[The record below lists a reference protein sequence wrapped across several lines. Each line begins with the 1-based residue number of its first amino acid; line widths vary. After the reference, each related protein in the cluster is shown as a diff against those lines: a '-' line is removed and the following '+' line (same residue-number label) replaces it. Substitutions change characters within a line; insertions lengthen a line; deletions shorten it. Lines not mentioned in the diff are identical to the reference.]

1 MTVNF
6 EYSTDSKWLIGV
18 LRLLTCKVITGGQ
31 GVFRDRDLGIILG
44 VIRENGE
51 ISGVIRDMNKCP

>member
-1 MTVNF
+1 M
-6 EYSTDSKWLIGV
+6 K
-18 LRLLTCKVITGGQ
+18 LTIDKYRPGGQ